1 MGLLQSVASLAQPT
15 SNTVRPSDILMAGQ
29 QAQSNLKE
37 GLGGI
42 AGMMAA
48 ERKQTAQER
57 ADSAVAGLLSNA
69 PKGTQD
75 PTQFNQML
83 GMASTYGSQ
92 QMKDTAR
99 NAIESAREG
108 YKNAA
113 QQEQFGQTLGLQ
125 RDQLT
130 ELTRSNSAREALE
143 GTRITNE
150 KDYQD
155 KKLILDNKIADNNH
169 KVALGQLSVAKAN
182 AANNRLLS
190 QFNMDVQKMAA
201 ENSGAIFGDPKN
213 PFKITGQDINSP
225 KVLQSYASQLL
236 GEYDKEFGVSAIP
249 KTAMTMGEMNSGWNP
264 FGNLW
269 ATQKGQAAEIVSRSA
284 QAQQLLPLAI
294 QQTLGTKGATKQD
307 INNVVQTF
315 KSFVQTGKVDSEFA
329 KKYKLID

>member
-15 SNTVRPSDILMAGQ
+15 NTVRPTDILMVGQ

-37 GLGGI
+37 GLSGI
-42 AGMMAA
+42 TNMMAN

-92 QMKDTAR
+92 AMKDTAK
-99 NAIESAREG
+99 NAVESAREG
-108 YKNAA
+108 YKNAI
-113 QQEQFGQTLGLQ
+113 QQEQFGKTFGLQ

-130 ELTRSNSAREALE
+130 ELARSNSAREALE

-150 KDYQD
+150 KDYND
-155 KKLILDNKIADNNH
+155 HKLILENKIADNSH
-169 KVALGQLSVAKAN
+169 KVAMGQLSLAKAQ
-182 AANNRLLS
+182 AANAKAVAE
-190 QFNMDVQKMAA
+190 FNMSIQKLTA

-213 PFKITGQDINSP
+213 PYKITGQDLNSP
-225 KVLQSYASQLL
+225 KVLQAYASQELL
-236 GEYDKEFGVSAIP
+236 NYDKEFGLSGIP
-249 KTAMTMGEMNSGWNP
+249 KTAMAIGEMNSGWNP
-264 FGNLW
+264 LGNLW
-269 ATQKGQAAEIVSRSA
+269 TTQKGQAADVYSRSA
-284 QAQQLLPLAI
+284 QAQQLVPLAI
-294 QQTLGTKGATKQD
+294 QQVLSTKGATKQD

-315 KSFVQTGKVDSEFA
+315 KSFVQTGKVDELFA
-329 KKYKLID
+329 KKYGLK

>member
-69 PKGTQD
+69 PKGIQD

-108 YKNAA
+108 YKTAL
-113 QQEQFGQTLGLQ
+113 QQEQFNKQN
-125 RDQLT
+125 
-130 ELTRSNSAREALE
+130 ELAQHQFEA
-143 GTRITNE
+143 
-150 KDYQD
+150 
-155 KKLILDNKIADNNH
+155 
-169 KVALGQLSVAKAN
+169 SVAHQGIMEAQGQQTIDNMQKN
-182 AANNRLLS
+182 AEESRKLE
-190 QFNMDVQKMAA
+190 VQKMELQERLAKESNA
-201 ENSGAIFGDPKN
+201 LQRASIANQLAGINNQAKMLNWNMQKDTITLESSGYEKDKN
-213 PFKITGQDINSP
+213 GNFVFNPSSP
-225 KVLQSYASQLL
+225 KYLL
-236 GEYDKEFGVSAIP
+236 GLDASFRTEYEKTRPSLDKFREFGHTRDLFGGYATSESRYYNAYNDANKFLLTPTSDAKGIAI
-249 KTAMTMGEMNSGWNP
+249 K
-264 FGNLW
+264 
-269 ATQKGQAAEIVSRSA
+269 QQVRS
-284 QAQQLLPLAI
+284 LLE
-294 QQTLGTKGATKQD
+294 
-307 INNVVQTF
+307 
-315 KSFVQTGKVDSEFA
+315 TGDYQGIE
-329 KKYKLID
+329 KLLRK